1 MRAKFTSIFVFMAL
15 ILSKLPAQQKN
26 FDFQG
31 HRGCRGLYPE
41 NTIPAMIEAL
51 KLGVTTL
58 ELDVVITKDKQVVL
72 SHEPFMAHEISTSP
86 DGRQLH
92 PENERSFNI
101 YQMNY
106 EELKRWDVGM
116 KVHPRFPNQVK
127 MAVNKP
133 LLSELIDS
141 VEHYVKTNQLNTVK
155 YNIETKIDPEG
166 DLIFHPEPAEFVELL
181 WKVIEKK
188 NIQDRVIIQS
198 FDKRSIQYI
207 HQKKLPVK
215 LSFLLE
221 ESNRKTIHKQLSM
234 LGFKPD
240 FISPEYSKID
250 RRYVRYCQKRG
261 IRVIPWT
268 VNEPDAISRVLN
280 MGVDGIISDYP
291 NLFQIE
297 KN

>member
-1 MRAKFTSIFVFMAL
+1 MRTKLTSIFVLLAL
-15 ILSKLPAQQKN
+15 SLSKLHAQPKN
-26 FDFQG
+26 LDFQG

-72 SHEPFMAHEISTSP
+72 SHEPFMAHEISTSAEGNYL
-86 DGRQLH
+86 D
-92 PENERSFNI
+92 PEDEKKFNI
-101 YQMNY
+101 YQMNF

-127 MAVNKP
+127 MATYKP
-133 LLSELIDS
+133 LLGDVIDS
-141 VEHYVKTNQLNTVK
+141 VEQFIKTNRLKAVN
-155 YNIETKIDPEG
+155 YNIETKTDPEG

-181 WKVIEKK
+181 WEVIEEKQ
-188 NIQDRVIIQS
+188 IQERVIIQS
-198 FDKRSIQYI
+198 FDKRTIQYV
-207 HQKKLPVK
+207 HQQKLPVK

-221 ESNRKTIHKQLSM
+221 ESNVKTIDRQLAN

-240 FISPEYSKID
+240 FISPEFSKID
-250 RRYVRYCQKRG
+250 PKFVRHCHKKG
-261 IRVIPWT
+261 IKVIPWT
-268 VNEPDAISRVLN
+268 VNEPAAISKLID
-280 MGVDGIISDYP
+280 MGVDGIITDYP
-291 NLFQIE
+291 NLFQLV